1 MLEDFQMGS
10 FHTIVLVVAFVILI
24 IILGVVGFGIKKTSK
39 AVAFPPV
46 PSACPDGWTSGADA
60 SGNPTCGV
68 SDPSFNMPQ
77 IVAIGST
84 SVFSAN
90 GDQWSK
96 MKTDTKDMT
105 SLAHVI
111 GNTWLYTTSSS
122 VKVATI
128 TNDGKIDD
136 TTTTATGTPLTVI
149 NGVVRAYDDATAST
163 LATKVTL
170 YVYGKNSDGKLAIQQ
185 ITYTISSK
193 LITYETILSHSED
206 GSVIGMAYKDANTI
220 LAITDTNVYSVM
232 KSGSDWIWTS
242 RGPVPN
248 ITLKCIV
255 FADNRFFVGGTGTGT
270 DTVKPV
276 ISSTAGYIPTSGN
289 ISWRTRATTSNID
302 GTVVGLIYN
311 TDAKLLIAISD
322 ETTANK
328 KTLITSTN
336 GTSWTSH
343 SDVFVGGKALGF
355 RKNKTT
361 TEMNVGLGTMNA
373 VGNVTWENAYTLKLG
388 TSTIC
393 EQRNWAS
400 NNRVSWDG
408 VSNYNSC

>member
-24 IILGVVGFGIKKTSK
+24 IILGVVGFGIKNTSK

-60 SGNPTCGV
+60 SGNPTCGI
-68 SDPSFNMPQ
+68 SDPSGNMPQ
-77 IVAIGST
+77 IVAIGT
-84 SVFSAN
+84 KSVYSAN
-90 GDQWSK
+90 GIQWSK
-96 MKTDTKDMT
+96 MKTETKEAT
-105 SLAHVI
+105 SIAHVI
-111 GNTWLYTTSSS
+111 GNTWFYIASSG

-128 TNDGKIDD
+128 TNDGEITDITPD
-136 TTTTATGTPLTVI
+136 ISGTPLSVI
-149 NGVVRAYDDATAST
+149 NGVVRISDDATALTS
-163 LATKVTL
+163 ATTVML
-170 YVYGKNSDGKLAIQQ
+170 YVYGKNSDKLAIQP

-193 LITYETILSHSED
+193 KITYETIISSND
-206 GSVIGMAYKDANTI
+206 NGSVVGMAYKDINTI
-220 LAITDTNVYSVM
+220 LAITDTNVYSIM
-232 KSGSDWIWTS
+232 KSGSTWTWTS

>member
-1 MLEDFQMGS
+1 MLENFQMGS
-10 FHTIVLVVAFVILI
+10 FHTIVLVIAFVILI

-77 IVAIGST
+77 IIAIGST

-90 GDQWSK
+90 GIQWSK

-111 GNTWLYTTSSS
+111 GNTWLYIASSS

-136 TTTTATGTPLTVI
+136 TTATISGTPLSVI
-149 NGVVRAYDDATAST
+149 NGVVRAHDDATAST

-170 YVYGKNSDGKLAIQQ
+170 YVYGKNSDAKLAIQP

-193 LITYETILSHSED
+193 LIIYDTILSHSDD

-220 LAITDTNVYSVM
+220 LAITDTNVYSIM
-232 KSGSDWIWTS
+232 KSGSTWTWTS

-248 ITLKCIV
+248 ITPKCIV
-255 FADNRFFVGGTGTGT
+255 FADNRFFVGGAGTGTGT
-270 DTVKPV
+270 VKTV
-276 ISSTAGYIPTSGN
+276 ISSTAGYIPASGN
-289 ISWRTRATTSNID
+289 ISWRQRATTSNID
-302 GTVVGLIYN
+302 GTVIGITY
-311 TDAKLLIAISD
+311 TDAKLLIAISS
-322 ETTANK
+322 ETAANK

-336 GTSWTSH
+336 GTSWKSQ
-343 SDVFVGGKALGF
+343 SDVFIGGKAIGF
-355 RKNKTT
+355 RKNMTT
-361 TEMNVGLGTMNA
+361 KEMNVGLGTMNA

-393 EQRNWAS
+393 EQRIWAS